1 MRITTIKGA
10 ESTNIIETDLDFGCL
25 NERQST
31 NIIVVHH
38 TGNPTDDNLS
48 AAEIHASHIA
58 QGWAG
63 IGYHYVIRKDGT
75 IERGRPKWA
84 VGAHAYGR
92 NRGSIGIHVCGN
104 FELVE
109 PTEAQFNS
117 LAQLI
122 GELCNIYGLTA
133 SADAVVGHRDLM
145 ATACP
150 GRNLYDKMQEVRG
163 NAEWYRL
170 H

>member
-1 MRITTIKGA
+1 MKKTTKVIVK
-10 ESTNIIETDLDFGCL
+10 ETHLDFDGL
-25 NERQST
+25 NERQQT
-31 NIIVVHH
+31 NMIVVHH
-38 TGNPTDDNLS
+38 TGNPTDDDLS
-48 AAEIHASHIA
+48 AAEIHDSHKA

-75 IERGRPKWA
+75 IERGRPRWA

-92 NRGSIGIHVCGN
+92 NRDTVGIHVCGN
-104 FELVE
+104 FEIAR
-109 PTEAQFNS
+109 PTPEQLNS
-117 LAQLI
+117 LSALI
-122 GELCNIYGLTA
+122 GELCNIYNLTA
-133 SADAVVGHRDLM
+133 AKNVVVGHRDLM

-150 GRNLYDKMQEVRG
+150 GRKLYEKMQTIRG